1 MMKKKT
7 TRKNLS
13 ENRNNSN
20 SIGCDD
26 SSFINISGNNNK
38 LSIWTKWSSKKGTRG
53 SKQDK
58 RGSNKRASANE

>member
-13 ENRNNSN
+13 ENRNNTN

-26 SSFINISGNNNK
+26 YCTFNISGNNNK
-38 LSIWTKWSSKKGTRG
+38 LGV
-53 SKQDK
+53 
-58 RGSNKRASANE
+58 